1 MTPLGDSWI
10 NVVMRRALMLTAMII
25 TLGACATPAPPPVW
39 YLVSP
44 TPNENYP
51 HGNLNSPMT
60 GWEKV
65 RNYPTA
71 DDCENAIM
79 DMHNQLHR
87 PVDCVASNDPRLEQP

>member
-1 MTPLGDSWI
+1 
-10 NVVMRRALMLTAMII
+10 MRRALILTAMIVI
-25 TLGACATPAPPPVW
+25 VGACATPAPPPVW

-44 TPNENYP
+44 VPNDNYP

-71 DDCENAIM
+71 VDCENATQ
-79 DMHNQLHR
+79 DTHNQLHR
-87 PVDCVASNDPRLEQP
+87 PVDCVASNDPRLQ